1 MYTNESKYVFDEDTA
16 IENKSMIYNS
26 RLFTITGCSVPKFST
41 RSHGGGKIV
50 YFEAY
55 DTIGNA
61 MRREIE
67 VKKWPRAKK
76 LALIKTLRQGL

>member
-1 MYTNESKYVFDEDTA
+1 LQTREVLHN
-16 IENKSMIYNS
+16 
-26 RLFTITGCSVPKFST
+26 TGKGATYT